1 MARRKKKPV
10 DPDKNVVVEKLF
22 LDDFPTEEEN
32 VLIGIRSKIPLYRI
46 AFDLNRF
53 LGTDFRLSE
62 EDLKVVRKDKEV
74 AYEHYVTSENVLG
87 QRIRLVSNEILV
99 EIPHPDSLFHT
110 HEARY
115 LFPELESMNYLL
127 ILTPDA
133 EIDYESVRQKFQ
145 ASYSIQWISVD
156 INKCH
161 TAFPIFPV

>member
-53 LGTDFRLSE
+53 LGTDFKLSE
-62 EDLKVVRKDKEV
+62 EDLRVTRKSKEV
-74 AYEHYVTSENVLG
+74 AYENYVTSENVLG
-87 QRIRLVSNEILV
+87 QKIRLVNNEILV

-110 HEARY
+110 HEAYY
-115 LFPELESMNYLL
+115 LFPELESMHYLL

-133 EIDYESVRQKFQ
+133 DIDYENIRKNFQ
-145 ASYSIQWISVD
+145 ATYPIQWVSVD

-161 TAFPIFPV
+161 TAFPVFPV